1 MIHPTLKKLA
11 LIVISFISL
20 YFSGLNLITMSGVEY
35 LTDAF
40 NVMTFFTYFFP
51 LLFLSANLFSEMFKA
66 FFKGTKFEM
75 PYFKFVNPSY
85 IVN

>member
-51 LLFLSANLFSEMFKA
+51 LLFLSENLFSEMFKA